1 MEPSPHVLVIDDES
15 IIRDGCEKIL
25 ARSGMAVRK
34 AADGREGLR
43 YLQDETFE
51 IVLLDLKMP
60 GLSGMDVLLEIRRL
74 RPACLVIVVTG
85 YATVESAV
93 EAMKEGAYDFIAKPF
108 TPDQLRIVVRRAW
121 DRIVL
126 EREAQ
131 ALRLAK
137 EKSLRDIATEKGKI
151 RTIINCMPDGV
162 LVADKDEG
170 IVLTN
175 PATARMLGLDEKSL
189 VGQPLFKSIKDDRL
203 VSLIREAARLEGRDL
218 RGISSEI
225 SIEGDPPVCLRAH
238 ACPVKSDDGEVLGSV
253 TVLEDI
259 SYLKELDQMKSDF
272 VSMVSHDLRSPLA
285 TIDQQLCVIKE
296 GIAGEVT
303 EKQLEIIEKV
313 RTRIRGLLTFT
324 RNLLDLSKIEA
335 GKTPLYKEP
344 LKLGEIAEKVAESL
358 RQEAQKKDVA
368 MEVTLADDLPVIYG
382 DRDHMEMVFAN
393 LVSNAIRYTPAG
405 GRVAVKMEA
414 DGNHLKAEVADTGI
428 GIPKADLPRIFDK
441 FYRAQM
447 DMRRRLDGSGLGLFI
462 VKNVVEAHFG
472 TIEVQSEVGR
482 GTTFK
487 VQIPRG
493 AEAP

>member
-1 MEPSPHVLVIDDES
+1 
-15 IIRDGCEKIL
+15 
-25 ARSGMAVRK
+25 
-34 AADGREGLR
+34 
-43 YLQDETFE
+43 
-51 IVLLDLKMP
+51 
-60 GLSGMDVLLEIRRL
+60 
-74 RPACLVIVVTG
+74 
-85 YATVESAV
+85 
-93 EAMKEGAYDFIAKPF
+93 
-108 TPDQLRIVVRRAW
+108 
-121 DRIVL
+121 
-126 EREAQ
+126 
-131 ALRLAK
+131 
-137 EKSLRDIATEKGKI
+137 
-151 RTIINCMPDGV
+151 MPDGV

-175 PATARMLGLDEKSL
+175 PATARMLGLDEEDL
-189 VGQPLFKSIKDDRL
+189 AGQPLFESIKDDRL
-203 VSLIREAARLEGRDL
+203 VSLIREATRLEERDL

-225 SIEGDPPVCLRAH
+225 AIEGDPPVCLRAH

-253 TVLEDI
+253 AVLEDI

-272 VSMVSHDLRSPLA
+272 VNMVSHDLRSPLA

-303 EKQLEIIEKV
+303 RKQLEIIEKV

-335 GKTPLYKEP
+335 GRTPLYKEP

-382 DRDHMEMVFAN
+382 DRDHMEMVFTN
-393 LVSNAIRYTPAG
+393 LMSNAIRYTPAG

-441 FYRAQM
+441 FYRAQV
-447 DMRRRLDGSGLGLFI
+447 DRTKRLDGSGLGLFI